1 MKPSQPRA
9 SRRMEGLGRF
19 ALRHLDLGVAAL
31 VTLAGLALFAFS
43 GLESSA
49 QSGFVFLQSIEESS
63 LDLRF
68 ETRGVRPH
76 DDRIVIVGIDEK
88 TLQQIGSFPLPRKA
102 YAKLVNEL
110 NRGGARVIAFDAT
123 FPVPESNS
131 AVEALNKLRS
141 DVASEAPPAVLAQIN
156 ELEAASD
163 QDALFASAMKNG
175 GNVVLGHIF
184 LDQQRAQ
191 AANAKA
197 AEDYLN
203 IIWAHAFPQ
212 VVTVGFKKGAPGE
225 AGSVTQISRER
236 DEAWT
241 RNGGTAAQGVEANI
255 AKLADAAASYGFID
269 IHPDSDDTLRHG
281 LLVVRYKDQDFYP
294 SLAVE
299 VVRLYEK
306 IPDQRVVAYIS
317 PNGLDHLELGS
328 HVVKRPRDGSAL
340 INYTGPYRTYKQYSM
355 WDVMSGALGPETFR
369 DKIVLVGG
377 TAVGIGDIRTTPFQ
391 SAGTPYMGVEV
402 HANIIDNLL
411 HSQEKGRGFLQ
422 RGAREEMID
431 IGFILLF
438 GVAFGFL
445 FSRITPLYST
455 ILVIVTLFG
464 FGWFVYYIF
473 ASKGQWLSFVIP
485 AATLAANYAGI
496 TSVRMVREESEKRK
510 IRKTFSQYLSPGVIE
525 LIEKD
530 PEKYIR
536 TGGEMKELT
545 ILFSDIRGF
554 TTISEKLTPDELVQL
569 LNEYFGQMTEIV
581 FDTNGTLDKY
591 IGDAIMAFW
600 GSPYPQED
608 HAFRSCSCALQMVS
622 GLAKLNEKLRAAGRP
637 PIGIG
642 IGLNTGAVNVGNMGS
657 ARRLSWTVMGDNV
670 NLASRL
676 EGITKEYH
684 VQLIISE
691 ATYRQVSSQFVC
703 RELDKIRVKGKTLPV
718 NIYELMDVAK
728 NRALHQSLLDGFD
741 GAMQEYRKQN
751 WGRAAELFAEVLSSF
766 PDDGPTQVFLERAV
780 EFSENAPEGEW
791 DGVYVMKTK

>member
-1 MKPSQPRA
+1 MKSSSLRA
-9 SRRMEGLGRF
+9 SGRIDWLGRF
-19 ALRHLDLGVAAL
+19 ALRHLDLIVAAL
-31 VTLAGLALFAFS
+31 VTLGGLALFAFS
-43 GLESSA
+43 GLENSA
-49 QSGFVFLQSIEESS
+49 QSGLVFLQSIEESS

-68 ETRGVRPH
+68 EMRGVRLH
-76 DDRIVIVGIDEK
+76 DPNIVIVGIDEK

-110 NRGGARVIAFDAT
+110 NAGGARVIAFDAT

-131 AVEALNKLRS
+131 AVEALNKLRI
-141 DVASEAPPAVLAQIN
+141 DVASTAPPAVLTQIN

-163 QDALFASAMKNG
+163 QDALFASAMKKG

-184 LDQQRAQ
+184 LDQQRANS
-191 AANAKA
+191 ANAKV
-197 AEDYLN
+197 AEEYLN
-203 IIWAHAFPQ
+203 IIWDHAFPQ
-212 VVTVGFKKGAPGE
+212 VVPVGFKKDVKADIGA
-225 AGSVTQISRER
+225 
-236 DEAWT
+236 AWIK
-241 RNGGTAAQGVEANI
+241 NGGTVAQGVEANI
-255 AKLADAAASYGFID
+255 AKLAEAAASYGFIN
-269 IHPDSDDTLRHG
+269 INPDSDDTLRHG
-281 LLVVRYKDQDFYP
+281 LLMLGYKDQSYYP
-294 SLAVE
+294 SLDGE

-306 IPDQRVVAYIS
+306 IPDQQVVAYVS
-317 PNGLDHLELGS
+317 PNGLDHIELGS
-328 HVVKRPRDGSAL
+328 HIVKRVRDGSAL
-340 INYTGPYRTYKQYSM
+340 INYTGPYRTYSQYSM
-355 WDVMSGALGPETFR
+355 WDVMSGALAPDTFR
-369 DKIVLVGG
+369 DKIVLVGA

-411 HSQEKGRGFLQ
+411 HSQEPGRGFLQ
-422 RGAREEMID
+422 RGGREEMID

-438 GVAFGFL
+438 GVVFGFL

-455 ILVIVTLFG
+455 ILVITTLFA
-464 FGWFVYYIF
+464 FGWFVYFLF
-473 ASKGQWLSFVIP
+473 ASRGQWLSFVIP

-525 LIEKD
+525 LMQKD

-536 TGGEMKELT
+536 PGGEMKELT

-569 LNEYFGQMTEIV
+569 LNEYFGQMTEII

-608 HAFRSCSCALQMVS
+608 HAFRSCSCALQMS
-622 GLAKLNEKLRAAGRP
+622 RGLAKLNEKLQSAGRS

-642 IGLNTGAVNVGNMGS
+642 IGLNTGPVNVGNMGS
-657 ARRLSWTVMGDNV
+657 ERRLSWTVMGDNV

-691 ATYRQVSSQFVC
+691 ATYRHVSSQFVC

-718 NIYELMDVAK
+718 TIYELMDVEE
-728 NRALHQSLLDGFD
+728 NRADHQTLLEAFD
-741 GAMQEYRKQN
+741 RAMQEYRKQN
-751 WGRAAELFAEVLSSF
+751 WNRAAELFAEVLSGF

>member
-1 MKPSQPRA
+1 MKSQEWRA
-9 SRRMEGLGRF
+9 SRRLEWLGRF
-19 ALRHLDLGVAAL
+19 ALRHLDLEVAVL
-31 VTLAGLALFAFS
+31 VTLTGLALFAIS
-43 GLESSA
+43 GLGSNPHA
-49 QSGFVFLQSIEESS
+49 GFVFLHSIEESS

-68 ETRGVRPH
+68 QLRGQRPH

-88 TLQQIGSFPLPRKA
+88 TLQKIGSFPLPRKN
-102 YAKLVNEL
+102 YATLVNQL
-110 NRGGARVIAFDAT
+110 NAGAARVIAFDAT

-131 AVEALNKLRS
+131 ATEALEKLRR
-141 DVASEAPPAVLAQIN
+141 DVASIAPPAVLTQMN

-163 QDALFASAMKNG
+163 QDALLASAMKNG
-175 GNVVLGHIF
+175 GNVVLGHLF
-184 LDQQRAQ
+184 LNPQRAQ
-191 AANAKA
+191 SADAKL
-197 AEDYLN
+197 AEEYFN
-203 IIWAHAFPQ
+203 IIWAHSFPQ
-212 VVTVGFKKGAPGE
+212 VFKVNEKKGKDFDL
-225 AGSVTQISRER
+225 SK
-236 DEAWT
+236 AWSD
-241 RNGGTAAQGVEANI
+241 NEGTVAAGVEANI
-255 AKLADAAASYGFID
+255 AKLANAAASYGFID
-269 IHPDSDDTLRHG
+269 IHPDADDTLRHA
-281 LLVVRYKDQDFYP
+281 LLMVRYQDQDYFP
-294 SLAVE
+294 ALGFEA
-299 VVRLYEK
+299 VRLYEK
-306 IPDQRVVAYIS
+306 IPDQDIAAYIG
-317 PNGLDHLELGS
+317 PNGLDRIRLGK
-328 HVVKRPRDGSAL
+328 HVVHHVRDGSAL
-340 INYTGPYRTYKQYSM
+340 INYTGPYRTYSQYSM
-355 WDVMSGALGPETFR
+355 WDVMTGNLAPDTFR

-377 TAVGIGDIRTTPFQ
+377 TAIAIGDIRTTPFASQ
-391 SAGTPYMGVEV
+391 DPYMGVEV

-411 HSQEKGRGFLQ
+411 HSEDTGRGFLQ
-422 RGAREEMID
+422 RGPREEMID

-438 GVAFGFL
+438 GVVFGFL

-455 ILVIVTLFG
+455 VLVLATLLV
-464 FGWFVYYIF
+464 FGWFVYFSF

-581 FDTNGTLDKY
+581 FATNGTLDKY

-622 GLAKLNEKLRAAGRP
+622 GLAKLNEKLKSSGRP

-642 IGLNTGAVNVGNMGS
+642 IGLNTGQVNVGNMGS

-684 VQLIISE
+684 VQLIVSE
-691 ATYRQVSSQFVC
+691 ATYRHVASHFVC
-703 RELDKIRVKGKTLPV
+703 RELDKIRVKGKTQPV
-718 NIYELMDVAK
+718 NIYELMDAAE
-728 NRALHQSLLDGFD
+728 NSSLYEPLLTGFD
-741 GAMQEYRKQN
+741 HAMQEYRKQN
-751 WGRAAELFAEVLSSF
+751 WNEAASRFAEVLANF
-766 PDDGPTQVFLERAV
+766 PDDGPTQVFLERAI
-780 EFSENAPEGEW
+780 EFSENAPEGVW

>member
-1 MKPSQPRA
+1 MKSSSPQA
-9 SRRMEGLGRF
+9 SRRIDWLGRF
-19 ALRHLDLGVAAL
+19 ALRHLDLEMAAL
-31 VTLAGLALFAFS
+31 VTLAGLALFLFS

-68 ETRGVRPH
+68 EMRGARLH
-76 DDRIVIVGIDEK
+76 DNHIVIVGIDEK

-110 NRGGARVIAFDAT
+110 NAGGARVIAFDAT

-141 DVASEAPPAVLAQIN
+141 DVASTAPPAVLTQIN

-184 LDQQRAQ
+184 LNQQRAQ
-191 AANAKA
+191 SANAKVS
-197 AEDYLN
+197 EEYLN
-203 IIWAHAFPQ
+203 VIWAHAFPQ
-212 VVTVGFKKGAPGE
+212 VVPVGFKKGEKA
-225 AGSVTQISRER
+225 
-236 DEAWT
+236 DLDYAWIKG
-241 RNGGTAAQGVEANI
+241 GGTVAQGVEANI
-255 AKLADAAASYGFID
+255 FKLADAAASYGFIN
-269 IHPDSDDTLRHG
+269 INPDSDDTLRHG
-281 LLVVRYKDQDFYP
+281 QLMIHYKDQDFYP
-294 SLAVE
+294 SLAGQ

-306 IPDQRVVAYIS
+306 IPDQQVVAYMS
-317 PNGLDHLELGS
+317 PDGLDHIELGS
-328 HVVKRPRDGSAL
+328 HIVNHVRNGTAL
-340 INYTGPYRTYKQYSM
+340 INYTGPYRTYSQYSM
-355 WDVMSGALGPETFR
+355 WDVMSGTLAPDTFR
-369 DKIVLVGG
+369 DKIVLVGA
-377 TAVGIGDIRTTPFQ
+377 TAIGIGDIRTTPFQ

-431 IGFILLF
+431 LGFILLF
-438 GVAFGFL
+438 GVVFGFL

-455 ILVIVTLFG
+455 VLVIVALLA
-464 FGWFVYYIF
+464 FGWFVYFMF
-473 ASKGQWLSFVIP
+473 ANKGQWLSFVIP

-510 IRKTFSQYLSPGVIE
+510 VRKTFSQYLAPGVID
-525 LIEKD
+525 LMEKD
-530 PEKYIR
+530 PEKYLGM
-536 TGGEMKELT
+536 GGEMKELT

-554 TTISEKLTPDELVQL
+554 TTISEKLTPNELVQL
-569 LNEYFGQMTEIV
+569 LNEYFGQMTEIL
-581 FDTNGTLDKY
+581 FATNGTLDKF

-600 GSPYPQED
+600 GSPVPQED
-608 HAFRSCSCALQMVS
+608 HAFLSCSCALQMVS
-622 GLAKLNEKLRAAGRP
+622 GLAQLNQKLQLAGRP

-642 IGLNTGAVNVGNMGS
+642 IGLNTGLVNVGNMGS
-657 ARRLSWTVMGDNV
+657 ERRRSWTVMGDNV

-691 ATYRQVSSQFVC
+691 ATYRHVSSQFVC

-718 NIYELMDVAK
+718 NIYELMDVED
-728 NRALHQSLLDGFD
+728 NRSLHQPLLEAFD
-741 GAMQEYRKQN
+741 RAMQEYRKQN
-751 WGRAAELFAEVLSSF
+751 WEQASELFAQVLSRF
-766 PDDGPTQVFLERAV
+766 PEDGPTQVFLERAV

>member
-1 MKPSQPRA
+1 MTSPPQRS
-9 SRRMEGLGRF
+9 SRWLDGLGRF
-19 ALRHLDLGVAAL
+19 ALRHLDLEVAIL
-31 VTLAGLALFAFS
+31 VTLTGLVLFAFS

-49 QSGFVFLQSIEESS
+49 HAGLVFLQSIEESS

-68 ETRGVRPH
+68 EMRGVRLH
-76 DDRIVIVGIDEK
+76 DNHIVIVGIDEK

-102 YAKLVNEL
+102 YARLVDEL
-110 NRGGARVIAFDAT
+110 NADGARVIAFDAT

-131 AVEALNKLRS
+131 ATEALDKLRT
-141 DVASEAPPAVLAQIN
+141 DVTSIAPPAVLTQIN

-163 QDALFASAMKNG
+163 QDARFASAMKNG

-191 AANAKA
+191 STNAKVS
-197 AEDYLN
+197 EDYLN

-212 VVTVGFKKGAPGE
+212 VVPVGFKKGVRADLGWPW
-225 AGSVTQISRER
+225 IK
-236 DEAWT
+236 
-241 RNGGTAAQGVEANI
+241 NGGTVAQGVEANI

-281 LLVVRYKDQDFYP
+281 LLMVSYKDQDFYP

-299 VVRLYEK
+299 VVRLYQK
-306 IPDQRVVAYIS
+306 IPDQQVVAYIS
-317 PNGLDHLELGS
+317 PNGLDHIELGS
-328 HVVKRPRDGSAL
+328 HIINHVRDGSTL
-340 INYTGPYRTYKQYSM
+340 INYTGPYRTYSQYSM
-355 WDVMSGALGPETFR
+355 WDVMSGALPPDTFR
-369 DKIVLVGG
+369 DKIVLVGA

-391 SAGTPYMGVEV
+391 GQNTLYMGVEV

-422 RGAREEMID
+422 RGPREEMID
-431 IGFILLF
+431 LGFILLF
-438 GVAFGFL
+438 GVVFGFL

-455 ILVIVTLFG
+455 VLVIATLMA
-464 FGWFVYYIF
+464 FGWFVYF
-473 ASKGQWLSFVIP
+473 SFVSKGQWLSFVIP

-496 TSVRMVREESEKRK
+496 TSVRVIREESEKRK
-510 IRKTFSQYLSPGVIE
+510 VRKTFSQYLAPGVIE
-525 LIEKD
+525 LMEKD
-530 PEKYIR
+530 PEKYLGM
-536 TGGEMKELT
+536 GGEMKELT

-554 TTISEKLTPDELVQL
+554 TTISEKLTPNELVQL
-569 LNEYFGQMTEIV
+569 LNEYFGQMTEIL
-581 FDTNGTLDKY
+581 FATNGTLDKF

-600 GSPYPQED
+600 GSPVPQDD
-608 HAFRSCSCALQMVS
+608 HAFLSCSCALQMVS
-622 GLAKLNEKLRAAGRP
+622 GLAQLNQKLQRAERP

-642 IGLNTGAVNVGNMGS
+642 IGLNTGLVNVGNMGS
-657 ARRLSWTVMGDNV
+657 ERRRSWTVMGDNV

-691 ATYRQVSSQFVC
+691 ATYRHVASQFVC

-718 NIYELMDVAK
+718 NIYELMDVED
-728 NRALHQSLLDGFD
+728 NRSLHEALLRGFD
-741 GAMQEYRKQN
+741 QAMQEYRKQN
-751 WGRAAELFAEVLSSF
+751 WNRAAELFAEVLAQF
-766 PDDGPTQVFLERAV
+766 PDDGPAQIFLERAI

>member
-1 MKPSQPRA
+1 
-9 SRRMEGLGRF
+9 MEWLGRF
-19 ALRHLDLGVAAL
+19 ALRHLDMEVAAL
-31 VTLAGLALFAFS
+31 VTLTGLVLFAFS
-43 GLESSA
+43 GLESSGHA
-49 QSGFVFLQSIEESS
+49 GFVFLQSIEESS

-68 ETRGVRPH
+68 ETRGARPH

-88 TLQQIGSFPLPRKA
+88 TLQQIGSFPLPRKD
-102 YAKLVNEL
+102 YATLVNQL
-110 NRGGARVIAFDAT
+110 NASGARVIAFDAT

-131 AVEALNKLRS
+131 ATEALNKLRV
-141 DVASEAPPAVLAQIN
+141 DVARIAPPAVLTQIN
-156 ELEAASD
+156 ELEEASD

-191 AANAKA
+191 SADAKVS
-197 AEDYLN
+197 EEYLN
-203 IIWAHAFPQ
+203 VIWAHAFPQ
-212 VVTVGFKKGAPGE
+212 VVPVGFKKGVLADLGW
-225 AGSVTQISRER
+225 
-236 DEAWT
+236 AWIK
-241 RNGGTAAQGVEANI
+241 NGGTVAQGVEANI

-299 VVRLYEK
+299 VVRRYEK
-306 IPDQRVVAYIS
+306 ISDQKIVAYIS
-317 PNGLDHLELGS
+317 PNGLDHIELGS
-328 HVVKRPRDGSAL
+328 HIVNRPRDGSAL

-355 WDVMSGALGPETFR
+355 WDVMSGTLPPETFR

-438 GVAFGFL
+438 GAVFGFL

-455 ILVIVTLFG
+455 ILMIVTLLA
-464 FGWFVYYIF
+464 FGWFVYFIF

-525 LIEKD
+525 LIERD

-536 TGGEMKELT
+536 TGGEMKELS

-608 HAFRSCSCALQMVS
+608 HAFRSCSCALQMVR
-622 GLAKLNEKLRAAGRP
+622 GLVKLNQKLQSAGRP
-637 PIGIG
+637 SIGIG
-642 IGLNTGAVNVGNMGS
+642 IGLNTGLVNVGNMGS
-657 ARRLSWTVMGDNV
+657 TRRLSWTVMGDNV

-691 ATYRQVSSQFVC
+691 ATYRHVASQFVC

-718 NIYELMDVAK
+718 NIYELMDVED
-728 NRALHQSLLDGFD
+728 NRSLHQSLLNEFD

-751 WGRAAELFAEVLSSF
+751 WSRATELFAEVLSNF
-766 PDDGPTQVFLERAV
+766 PDDGPTQVFLARAL